1 MSNKTLEQTI
11 RLVMEQQANAGVLYY
26 GSDLARDTYAKDT
39 PGQTPG
45 VDHSPEQ
52 HQHKPN
58 LALDGVPV
66 PGGQLKK
73 PNFEKDAGMGKV
85 AEAKE
90 NKMKCEHCD
99 GTGKHE
105 GKDCPKCEGKG
116 YMEEAK
122 DMKVKNCGCGK
133 DPCET
138 YGSKEEQMKAMN
150 EMKSCPDGEYYC
162 MKDKKCK
169 PIPDGMKLD
178 KDGMLVKEGA
188 FKDIATK
195 KAEDERLKKRKET
208 HQSYQKGGKND
219 PRGMGSVLAM
229 GEDKEE
235 IEEAGRWETTSAGRA
250 YRRLSPEE
258 KARRAKAKMIQRR
271 SQAMKGSNKT
281 GKVGITKLKSVYK
294 GRKRAVEEFIDD
306 LHMAYVE
313 EAMSP
318 EERKK
323 AAQKIFQM
331 NQDKKANQALQ
342 KKSDPAAKAARRD
355 AASYKTSDD
364 SHLDKKPKAP
374 EKKRGRGE
382 RDLPHIVSQMR
393 SVVDND
399 KHPGV
404 KFKDGKTK
412 KVSQKQASAY
422 LKKHDSAKPA
432 DKLNMYKAH
441 DSHKSFMKHVGEAM
455 KGMGDSAMTGMDP
468 NDASKPDEAAKDRA
482 SARRLRKHDMKKGR
496 DTSKTNYY
504 DVEARK
510 RYQQKFGQKFGEGMM
525 DDIKDKVKASPLNMN
540 TLSRKRAQVKV
551 DLKKRLN
558 KMEAVDDKDKKGLEK
573 LAKGLKGS
581 SQAHLDQMKKLKK
594 MISDGYIAEKSVPN
608 NPKLWAAK
616 KAAAKAKFDVYPSA
630 YANGWAAK
638 AYKKAGGTWRSESVE
653 HDLNE
658 LYPSHNTGTIDMDRN
673 ATPEQKKAR
682 ADFAKKRAAFA
693 KKYPNAS
700 TNELMHA
707 KLSPKTKKEEVVNEL
722 STRTLTNYIQK
733 ASNPGD
739 GRSAINQASRGGYK
753 LGQQPPGGDLSAGE
767 KNDRKAFK
775 RGKGI
780 MRAAQKIQR
789 KTYGNLTKPTP
800 YGGSEMSP
808 SLTRKTKKEEKMP
821 GQEYR
826 TQMSKVKSKD
836 PAVRKAISNIYDKKP
851 GKDINHPEVKAAKK
865 YMKTEQTVNEISADL
880 INRVRQKRSSNVV
893 QAYRKYDDYRSPEYK
908 DAVKKSK
915 RNQMLTFR
923 AGAKKAKKLGDALSK
938 AYGPEGM
945 KKKREQQKNT

>member
-1 MSNKTLEQTI
+1 MKKSLESTI
-11 RLVMEQQANAGVLYY
+11 RMVMEQQANAGVLYY

-73 PNFEKDAGMGKV
+73 PNFEKDAGMGEVVK
-85 AEAKE
+85 
-90 NKMKCEHCD
+90 
-99 GTGKHE
+99 
-105 GKDCPKCEGKG
+105 EGKG
-116 YMEEAK
+116 E
-122 DMKVKNCGCGK
+122 KNCGCGK

-138 YGSKEEQMKAMN
+138 YGKQDDMKE
-150 EMKSCPDGEYYC
+150 
-162 MKDKKCK
+162 MKDKCGEGEYWCNKDQKCK
-169 PIPDGMKLD
+169 PIPDGMKVD
-178 KDGMLVKEGA
+178 KDGVLVKES
-188 FKDIATK
+188 FKNYTVTHNKTGK
-195 KAEDERLKKRKET
+195 KYKVTAMHDKSAAEKARAQ
-208 HQSYQKGGKND
+208 HGGSASRYSGTSTSD
-219 PRGMGSVLAM
+219 FTV
-229 GEDKEE
+229 EE
-235 IEEAGRWETTSAGRA
+235 VVNEAGRWDQTSAGRA

-271 SQAMKGSNKT
+271 SQAMKGSNKSA
-281 GKVGITKLKSVYK
+281 KVGITKLRSVYK
-294 GRKRAVEEFIDD
+294 GRKRAVEELLQD

-318 EERKK
+318 EERKR

-382 RDLPHIVSQMR
+382 RDLPHIVAQMR

-404 KFKDGKTK
+404 KFKDGTTK

-432 DKLNMYKAH
+432 DKMNMYKAH

-468 NDASKPDEAAKDRA
+468 NDASKPDEAAKDRKM
-482 SARRLRKHDMKKGR
+482 ARKMQQHDMKKGR
-496 DTSKTNYY
+496 DITKINYY
-504 DVEARK
+504 SADARK
-510 RYQQKFGQKFGEGMM
+510 RYQKKFGEGMM

-658 LYPSHNTGTIDMDRN
+658 L
-673 ATPEQKKAR
+673 
-682 ADFAKKRAAFA
+682 
-693 KKYPNAS
+693 
-700 TNELMHA
+700 
-707 KLSPKTKKEEVVNEL
+707 

-733 ASNPGD
+733 ASNPVKKK
-739 GRSAINQASRGGYK
+739 SAINLASKGGYK
-753 LGQQPPGGDLSAGE
+753 LGQQSSKPMGGDFSAGE
-767 KNDRKAFK
+767 KEDRKAFK

-789 KTYGNLTKPTP
+789 KTYGNMTKPTP

-836 PAVRKAISNIYDKKP
+836 PAIRKAISNIYDKKP

-880 INRVRQKRSSNVV
+880 INRVRQKRSANVV
-893 QAYRKYDDYRSPEYK
+893 RAYQKYDDYRSPEYK

-938 AYGPEGM
+938 AYGPGGTAY
-945 KKKREQQKNT
+945 KKREQQKNT

>member
-1 MSNKTLEQTI
+1 MKKSLESTI
-11 RLVMEQQANAGVLYY
+11 RTVMEQQANAGVLYY

-73 PNFEKDAGMGKV
+73 PNFEKDAGMGEVVK
-85 AEAKE
+85 
-90 NKMKCEHCD
+90 
-99 GTGKHE
+99 
-105 GKDCPKCEGKG
+105 EGKG
-116 YMEEAK
+116 E
-122 DMKVKNCGCGK
+122 KNCGCGK

-138 YGSKEEQMKAMN
+138 YGKQDDMKE
-150 EMKSCPDGEYYC
+150 
-162 MKDKKCK
+162 MKDKCGEGEYWCNKDQKCK
-169 PIPDGMKLD
+169 PIPDGMKVD
-178 KDGMLVKEGA
+178 KDGVLVKES
-188 FKDIATK
+188 FKNYTVTHNKTGK
-195 KAEDERLKKRKET
+195 KYKVTAMHDKSAAEKARAQ
-208 HQSYQKGGKND
+208 HGGSASRYSGTSTSD
-219 PRGMGSVLAM
+219 FTV
-229 GEDKEE
+229 EE
-235 IEEAGRWETTSAGRA
+235 VVNEAGRWDQTSAGRA

-271 SQAMKGSNKT
+271 SQAMKGSNKSS
-281 GKVGITKLKSVYK
+281 KVGISKLRSVYK
-294 GRKRAVEEFIDD
+294 GRKRAVEELLQD

-318 EERKK
+318 EQRKR

-331 NQDKKANQALQ
+331 RMDQKARQDLQ

-382 RDLPHIVSQMR
+382 RDLPHIVAQMR

-404 KFKDGKTK
+404 KFKDGTTK

-432 DKLNMYKAH
+432 DKMNMYKAH

-468 NDASKPDEAAKDRA
+468 NDAPKPGEAAKDRKM
-482 SARRLRKHDMKKGR
+482 ARKMQQHDMKKGR
-496 DTSKTNYY
+496 DITKINYY
-504 DVEARK
+504 SADARK
-510 RYQQKFGQKFGEGMM
+510 RYQKKFGEGMM

-658 LYPSHNTGTIDMDRN
+658 L
-673 ATPEQKKAR
+673 
-682 ADFAKKRAAFA
+682 
-693 KKYPNAS
+693 
-700 TNELMHA
+700 
-707 KLSPKTKKEEVVNEL
+707 

-733 ASNPGD
+733 ASNPVKKK
-739 GRSAINQASRGGYK
+739 SAINLASKGGYK
-753 LGQQPPGGDLSAGE
+753 LGQQSSKPMGGDFSAGE
-767 KNDRKAFK
+767 KEDRKAFK

-789 KTYGNLTKPTP
+789 KTYGNMTKPTP

-836 PAVRKAISNIYDKKP
+836 PAIRKAISNIYDKKP

-880 INRVRQKRSSNVV
+880 INRVRQKRSANVV
-893 QAYRKYDDYRSPEYK
+893 RAYQKYDDYRSPEYK

-938 AYGPEGM
+938 AYGPGGTAY
-945 KKKREQQKNT
+945 KKREQQKNT

>member
-1 MSNKTLEQTI
+1 MKKSLESTI
-11 RLVMEQQANAGVLYY
+11 RTVMEQQANAGVLYY

-73 PNFEKDAGMGKV
+73 PNFEKDAGMGEVVK
-85 AEAKE
+85 
-90 NKMKCEHCD
+90 
-99 GTGKHE
+99 
-105 GKDCPKCEGKG
+105 EGKG
-116 YMEEAK
+116 E
-122 DMKVKNCGCGK
+122 KNCGCGK

-138 YGSKEEQMKAMN
+138 YGKQDDMKE
-150 EMKSCPDGEYYC
+150 
-162 MKDKKCK
+162 MKDKCGEGEYWCNKDQKCK
-169 PIPDGMKLD
+169 PIPDGMKVD
-178 KDGMLVKEGA
+178 KDGVLVKES
-188 FKDIATK
+188 FKNYTVTHNKTGK
-195 KAEDERLKKRKET
+195 KYKVTAMHDKSAAEKARAQ
-208 HQSYQKGGKND
+208 HGGSASRYSGTSTSD
-219 PRGMGSVLAM
+219 FTV
-229 GEDKEE
+229 EE
-235 IEEAGRWETTSAGRA
+235 VVNEAGRWDQTSAGRA

-271 SQAMKGSNKT
+271 SQAMKGSNKSA
-281 GKVGITKLKSVYK
+281 KVGITKLRSVYK
-294 GRKRAVEEFIDD
+294 GRKRAVEELLQD

-318 EERKK
+318 EERKR

-404 KFKDGKTK
+404 KFKDGTTK

-432 DKLNMYKAH
+432 DKMNMYKAH

-468 NDASKPDEAAKDRA
+468 NDASKPDEAAKDRKM
-482 SARRLRKHDMKKGR
+482 ARKMQQHDMKKGR
-496 DTSKTNYY
+496 DITKINYY
-504 DVEARK
+504 SADARK
-510 RYQQKFGQKFGEGMM
+510 RAQKKFGEGMM

-658 LYPSHNTGTIDMDRN
+658 L
-673 ATPEQKKAR
+673 
-682 ADFAKKRAAFA
+682 
-693 KKYPNAS
+693 
-700 TNELMHA
+700 
-707 KLSPKTKKEEVVNEL
+707 

-733 ASNPGD
+733 ASNPVKKK
-739 GRSAINQASRGGYK
+739 SAINLASKGGYK
-753 LGQQPPGGDLSAGE
+753 LGQQSSKPMGGDFSAGE
-767 KNDRKAFK
+767 KEDRKAFK

-789 KTYGNLTKPTP
+789 KTYGNMTKPTP

-808 SLTRKTKKEEKMP
+808 SLTRKTKNEEKMP

-836 PAVRKAISNIYDKKP
+836 PAIRKAISNIYDKKP

-880 INRVRQKRSSNVV
+880 INRVRQKRSANVV
-893 QAYRKYDDYRSPEYK
+893 RAYQKYDDYRSPEYK

-938 AYGPEGM
+938 AYGPGGTAQ
-945 KKKREQQKNT
+945 KKREQQKNT

>member
-1 MSNKTLEQTI
+1 MKKSLESTI
-11 RLVMEQQANAGVLYY
+11 RTVMEQQANAGVLYY

-73 PNFEKDAGMGKV
+73 PNFEKDAGMGQVVK
-85 AEAKE
+85 
-90 NKMKCEHCD
+90 
-99 GTGKHE
+99 
-105 GKDCPKCEGKG
+105 EGKG
-116 YMEEAK
+116 E
-122 DMKVKNCGCGK
+122 KNCGCGK

-138 YGSKEEQMKAMN
+138 YGKQDDMKE
-150 EMKSCPDGEYYC
+150 
-162 MKDKKCK
+162 MKDKCGEGEYWCNKDQKCK
-169 PIPDGMKLD
+169 PIPDGMKVD
-178 KDGMLVKEGA
+178 KDGVLVKES
-188 FKDIATK
+188 FKNYTVTHNKTGK
-195 KAEDERLKKRKET
+195 KYKVTAMHDKSAAEKARAQ
-208 HQSYQKGGKND
+208 HGGSASRYSGTSTSD
-219 PRGMGSVLAM
+219 FTV
-229 GEDKEE
+229 EE
-235 IEEAGRWETTSAGRA
+235 VVNEAGRWDQTSAGRA

-271 SQAMKGSNKT
+271 SQAMKGSNKSA
-281 GKVGITKLKSVYK
+281 KVGITKLRSVYK
-294 GRKRAVEEFIDD
+294 GRKRAVEELLQD

-318 EERKK
+318 EERKR

-382 RDLPHIVSQMR
+382 RDLPHIVAQMR

-404 KFKDGKTK
+404 KFKDGTTK

-432 DKLNMYKAH
+432 DKMNMYKAH

-468 NDASKPDEAAKDRA
+468 NDASKPDEAAKDRKM
-482 SARRLRKHDMKKGR
+482 ARKMQQHDMKKGR
-496 DTSKTNYY
+496 DITKINYY
-504 DVEARK
+504 SADARK
-510 RYQQKFGQKFGEGMM
+510 RYQKKFG
-525 DDIKDKVKASPLNMN
+525 
-540 TLSRKRAQVKV
+540 
-551 DLKKRLN
+551 
-558 KMEAVDDKDKKGLEK
+558 EAVDDKDKKGLEK

-658 LYPSHNTGTIDMDRN
+658 L
-673 ATPEQKKAR
+673 
-682 ADFAKKRAAFA
+682 
-693 KKYPNAS
+693 
-700 TNELMHA
+700 
-707 KLSPKTKKEEVVNEL
+707 

-733 ASNPGD
+733 ASNPVKKK
-739 GRSAINQASRGGYK
+739 SAINLASKGGYK
-753 LGQQPPGGDLSAGE
+753 LGQQSSKPMGGDFSAGE
-767 KNDRKAFK
+767 KEDRKAFK

-836 PAVRKAISNIYDKKP
+836 PAIRKAISNIYDKKP

-880 INRVRQKRSSNVV
+880 INRVRQKRSANVV
-893 QAYRKYDDYRSPEYK
+893 RAYQKYDDYRSPEYK

>member
-1 MSNKTLEQTI
+1 MKKSLESTI
-11 RLVMEQQANAGVLYY
+11 RMVMEQQANAGVLYY

-73 PNFEKDAGMGKV
+73 PNFEKDAGMGEVVK
-85 AEAKE
+85 
-90 NKMKCEHCD
+90 
-99 GTGKHE
+99 
-105 GKDCPKCEGKG
+105 EGKG
-116 YMEEAK
+116 E
-122 DMKVKNCGCGK
+122 KNCGCGK

-138 YGSKEEQMKAMN
+138 YGKQDDMKE
-150 EMKSCPDGEYYC
+150 
-162 MKDKKCK
+162 MKDKCGEGEYWCNKDQKCK
-169 PIPDGMKLD
+169 PIPDGMKVD
-178 KDGMLVKEGA
+178 KDGVLVKES
-188 FKDIATK
+188 FKNYTVTHNKTGK
-195 KAEDERLKKRKET
+195 KYKVTAMHDKSAAEKARAQ
-208 HQSYQKGGKND
+208 HGGSASRYSGTSTSD
-219 PRGMGSVLAM
+219 FTV
-229 GEDKEE
+229 EE
-235 IEEAGRWETTSAGRA
+235 VVNEAGRWDQTSAGRA

-271 SQAMKGSNKT
+271 SQAMKGSNKSA
-281 GKVGITKLKSVYK
+281 KVGITKLRSVYK
-294 GRKRAVEEFIDD
+294 GRKRAVEELLQD

-318 EERKK
+318 EQRKR

-331 NQDKKANQALQ
+331 RMDQKARQDLQ

-382 RDLPHIVSQMR
+382 RDLPHIVAQMR

-404 KFKDGKTK
+404 KFKDGTTK

-432 DKLNMYKAH
+432 DKMNMYKAH

-468 NDASKPDEAAKDRA
+468 NDAPKPGEAAKDRKM
-482 SARRLRKHDMKKGR
+482 ARKMQQHDMKKGR
-496 DTSKTNYY
+496 DITKINYY
-504 DVEARK
+504 SADARK
-510 RYQQKFGQKFGEGMM
+510 RYQKKFGEGMM

-558 KMEAVDDKDKKGLEK
+558 KMEAVNDKDKKGLEK

-658 LYPSHNTGTIDMDRN
+658 L
-673 ATPEQKKAR
+673 
-682 ADFAKKRAAFA
+682 
-693 KKYPNAS
+693 
-700 TNELMHA
+700 
-707 KLSPKTKKEEVVNEL
+707 

-733 ASNPGD
+733 ASNPVKKK
-739 GRSAINQASRGGYK
+739 SAINLASKGGYK
-753 LGQQPPGGDLSAGE
+753 LGQQSSKPMGGDFSAGE
-767 KNDRKAFK
+767 KEDRKAFK

-789 KTYGNLTKPTP
+789 KTYGNMTKPTP

-836 PAVRKAISNIYDKKP
+836 PAIRKAISNIYDKKP

-880 INRVRQKRSSNVV
+880 INRVRQKRSANVV
-893 QAYRKYDDYRSPEYK
+893 RAYQKYDDYRSPEYK

-938 AYGPEGM
+938 AYGPGGTAQ
-945 KKKREQQKNT
+945 KKREQQKNT